1 MTIFVEHGSD
11 VGAKEVE
18 EFLPGLS
25 RKGSGDD
32 VSIAGIITASISPTF
47 LSLLKAQCEYA
58 KAKDAQQRL
67 EREVV
72 LAAETREY
80 VISAMQK
87 AKASYEMAAQKVNDA
102 DAAVSSA
109 QKAYSDALMRFEQAT
124 IDLNLAMN
132 AYNLDSSSIVPTKCE
147 EDDGNASNV
156 DNESEDV
163 YKRQVLYHPLD
174 GYG

>member
-1 MTIFVEHGSD
+1 MCIRD
-11 VGAKEVE
+11 
-18 EFLPGLS
+18 
-25 RKGSGDD
+25 R
-32 VSIAGIITASISPTF
+32 
-47 LSLLKAQCEYA
+47 CEYA

-156 DNESEDV
+156 DNESDCEAASEEHDDPAATPSTEEGLDQKENGEIDSPVPVSYTHLDV
-163 YKRQVLYHPLD
+163 YKRQALH
-174 GYG
+174 